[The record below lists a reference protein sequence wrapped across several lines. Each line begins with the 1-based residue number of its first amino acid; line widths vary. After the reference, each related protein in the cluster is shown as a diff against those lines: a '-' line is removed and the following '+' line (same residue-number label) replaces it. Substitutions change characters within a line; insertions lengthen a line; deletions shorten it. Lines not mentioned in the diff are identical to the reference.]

1 MTHPI
6 LAALQRRLPLP
17 RDPVKALVRAA
28 RTGRVAAWAARF
40 PEPDKA
46 LHADL
51 ARAVHAHVDRL
62 DAPALHALTG
72 HPLAPVFAQRP
83 LLSSALQARDRD
95 AIAAITAGPW
105 LALAPFAHTLMEALQ
120 APLVLREQAS
130 VAAAIAADAAIAS
143 KDWAGYGAG
152 LATALRHGHLGAL
165 SWAQMSDLP
174 VLDCPPV
181 REQLTALYGSGLP
194 EDAFRLALMIVR
206 AKSNHQIL
214 RAQKFLAKAGDTPAQ
229 ALFAPHAAFPKAC
242 IALPTVAP
250 TLQRAPLPAHA

>member
-6 LAALQRRLPLP
+6 FAAFQRRLPLP
-17 RDPVKALVRAA
+17 RDPVQALVRAA
-28 RTGRVAAWAARF
+28 HTGRVAAWAARF
-40 PEPDKA
+40 PEPDPT
-46 LHADL
+46 LHDAL

-62 DAPALHALTG
+62 DAEALQALIG

-83 LLSSALQARDRD
+83 LLSAALQARDRA

-105 LALAPFAHTLMEALQ
+105 LGLAPFAHSLMEALQ
-120 APLVLREQAS
+120 APPGFQEQAS
-130 VAAAIAADAAIAS
+130 VAAAIAADATIAS

-152 LATALRHGHLGAL
+152 LATALRHGHLGVL

-181 REQLTALYGSGLP
+181 REQMTALYGTGLA
-194 EDAFRLALMIVR
+194 EDAFRLALLIVR

-214 RAQKFLAKAGDTPAQ
+214 RAQRFLAKAGDTPAQ
-229 ALFAPHAAFPKAC
+229 ALFAPHTAFQQAC
-242 IALPTVAP
+242 NALPTVAP